1 METGRIFTIAGKEFA
16 DALRGKKF
24 LLIFGIYL
32 VIAFVGATQG
42 IQDYTARLERY
53 ADILTLGTDVSPF
66 MSIRPTVLDVFLRMG
81 EAVSILGAVLGI
93 AAGFDLISG
102 EREEGSLK
110 VLLARPVFR
119 DEIITGKVLGG
130 AMTLALATGL
140 SLAITLGLLLLT
152 GRLPLPWEFWL
163 ILVFGAVS
171 FLYLFGCFGIG
182 LAMSAVSRRSGEALL
197 FALAAFFLLS
207 LVVPTAGTVTAGL
220 VVGETPKAPQIVD
233 EKDMDIWYAYEEE
246 FRRHADLR
254 RNLVQAANLFS
265 PEWNY
270 NEIML
275 AVTKPNLYL
284 IMSGPADDPWYHPVD
299 MEPDFGV
306 ILSYLW
312 TSIVALLLVP
322 VLFLGFAYAK
332 FLRLDLR

>member
-1 METGRIFTIAGKEFA
+1 MEFERVITIAEKEFA
-16 DALRGKKF
+16 DTLRGKKF

-32 VIAFVGATQG
+32 IVAFVGAVQG
-42 IQDYTARLERY
+42 IWSYTSGSSF
-53 ADILTLGTDVSPF
+53 LGIP
-66 MSIRPTVLDVFLRMG
+66 PTILDVFQRMG
-81 EAVSILGAVLGI
+81 ATVSTFGAVLGI

-152 GRLPLPWEFWL
+152 GHLPRLLEFWL

-207 LVVPTAGTVTAGL
+207 LAVPTAGTAVADL
-220 VVGETPKAPQIVD
+220 VVGETPEVPQIID
-233 EKDMDIWYAYEEE
+233 EKDMDIWYAYKEESQ
-246 FRRHADLR
+246 RHHDLR
-254 RNLVQAANLFS
+254 ESIVQAAELFS

-270 NEIML
+270 DEAMRAI
-275 AVTKPNLYL
+275 TKPHLYL
-284 IMSGPADDPWYHPVD
+284 LMRGPADGDRDAYSFD
-299 MEPDFGV
+299 AEPDPGE
-306 ILSYLW
+306 ILSHLW